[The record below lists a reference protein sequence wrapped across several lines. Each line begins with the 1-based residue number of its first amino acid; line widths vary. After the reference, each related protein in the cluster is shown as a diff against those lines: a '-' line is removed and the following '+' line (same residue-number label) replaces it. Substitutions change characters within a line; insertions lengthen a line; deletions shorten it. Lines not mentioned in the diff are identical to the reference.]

1 MTKNISKIKTELLN
15 TQSEQITGFELHV
28 INPDKSVKEVL
39 HIDVNNQ
46 KHQ

>member
-15 TQSEQITGFELHV
+15 TQSDQITGFEVQV
-28 INPDKSVKEVL
+28 INPDGTINKTL
-39 HIDVNNQ
+39 HISTNNQ